1 MKNIVMD
8 LDHTI
13 CTPMQGEDQSLD
25 KDLKYSLAT
34 PNVTIIEALR
44 RYQKQGFHITIFTS
58 RNMRTFNGDV
68 EAIKANTLPII
79 MSWLEKHA
87 VPYDQVIVGKPW
99 CGTEGFYVDDRAIRP
114 SEFANLSF
122 EQISQLLEKE
132 KSTFAEPAGE

>member
-13 CTPMQGEDQSLD
+13 CTPKQGEDQSLY
-25 KDLKYSLAT
+25 KDLKYSSAT
-34 PNVTIIEALR
+34 PNLPVIETLR
-44 RYQKQGFHITIFTS
+44 HYKQQGFHITIFTS

-87 VPYDQVIVGKPW
+87 VPFDQVIVGKPW

-114 SEFANLSF
+114 SEFATLSF
-122 EQISQLLEKE
+122 EQISQMLEKE
-132 KSTFAEPAGE
+132 KLTCAEPSGE